1 MQQIFIPFRG
11 LTADELRNCDK
22 LRQHGLRV
30 MNTVDKCIARI
41 DKPERLEN
49 ILHEL
54 GHKHVTFNIKT
65 DYLDVSRTNSLAT
78 ILANDACFLSS
89 TDFFLQKKKLFEKN
103 IRESNNWVLSVL
115 VPRL

>member
-30 MNTVDKCIARI
+30 MNTVDKCISRI

-65 DYLDVSRTNSLAT
+65 DYLDVSRINSLPT
-78 ILANDACFLSS
+78 ILANDACFYVVYGFIFS
-89 TDFFLQKKKLFEKN
+89 EK
-103 IRESNNWVLSVL
+103 
-115 VPRL
+115 PF

>member
-30 MNTVDKCIARI
+30 MNTVDKCISRI
-41 DKPERLEN
+41 DKPERLES

-65 DYLDVSRTNSLAT
+65 DYLDVSRINSLST
-78 ILANDACFLSS
+78 MLANDAFFFPS
-89 TDFFLQKKKLFEKN
+89 TDYFLQ
-103 IRESNNWVLSVL
+103 
-115 VPRL
+115 